1 MLKRLS
7 ISNYALIDQIE
18 ILFDQ
23 GLTIITGET
32 GAGKS
37 IILGALSLILG
48 ERADSS
54 SIRNKERKTVVEA
67 VFDIKDYNLKSFF
80 QENDIDYYD
89 DELIARREINPNGRS
104 RAFVNDGVV
113 GLATLKEL
121 MTRLVDIHSQH
132 SNMLLSRPSFQL
144 SILDNIA
151 GHYDD
156 LNSYSDIYNNYR
168 DTERK
173 LNELRDNYDRNRS
186 EEDYLRFQLN
196 QLQETNLKPG
206 EDEELE
212 QQQRRLANATSL
224 KEDLWKVINIL
235 NGEEQ
240 SLLDQLQDVHHS
252 LAVAEENL
260 EEVAGMSE
268 RVANSLIDLKD
279 IAQSISSIEENL
291 NNDPAALQ
299 QVENRLNAIYSLERK
314 HNVKTVNELLELQA
328 QYQERLEAIDC
339 SEERINAMQQQLDG
353 QRSEALKLAQVIS
366 ERRKKAAAEFS
377 TKLIPLAQNLGMK
390 NLQFHV
396 DFKNVEINASGCDNV
411 DFLFAFNKNQAL
423 MPVKETASGGEISRL
438 MLCIKSVIAQSMSLP
453 TIIFD
458 EVDTGVSGEIAHKI
472 GDMMGDIAHHIQV
485 VAITHLPQVA
495 AHSNSHLRVFKTDTA
510 TQTVTS
516 VERLNDEEHV
526 TEIARMLSGSEVNQ
540 AALDNARALI
550 NDKPYTNNDT
560 YGHNIRTSCYYRGH
574 RGW

>member
-1 MLKRLS
+1 MTCDYRQTSDFQQMLKRLS
-7 ISNYALIDQIE
+7 ISNYALIDQLE
-18 ILFDQ
+18 IDFEQ

-54 SIRNKERKTVVEA
+54 SIRDKERKTVVEA
-67 VFDIKDYNLKSFF
+67 IFDISDYNLEPFF
-80 QENDIDYYD
+80 NDNDIDYYD
-89 DELIARREINPNGRS
+89 GELIARREINPNGRS

-151 GHYDD
+151 GHHNE
-156 LNSYSDIYNNYR
+156 LNTYSDLYANYR
-168 DTERK
+168 AIERT
-173 LNELRDNYDRNRS
+173 LNDLRENYERNRS

-196 QLQETNLKPG
+196 QLQETNLKPD

-235 NGEEQ
+235 NGEEH
-240 SLLDQLQDVHHS
+240 SLLDQLQDVNHT
-252 LAVAEENL
+252 LEAAEENL

-268 RVANSLIDLKD
+268 RVGNALIELKD
-279 IAQSISSIEENL
+279 IAQSISSIEEGL

-299 QVENRLNAIYSLERK
+299 QVEERLNAIYSLERK
-314 HNVKTVNELLELQA
+314 HNVKTVNELLKLQEE
-328 QYQERLEAIDC
+328 YMHRLDAIEC
-339 SEERINAMQQQLDG
+339 SEERIEAMQDQLDKE
-353 QRSEALKLAQVIS
+353 RNEAEHLAHIIS
-366 ERRKKAAAEFS
+366 ENRKKAASDFMA
-377 TKLIPLAQNLGMK
+377 LLLPLAQNLGMK
-390 NLQFHV
+390 NLQFHI
-396 DFKNVEINASGCDNV
+396 DFKPVELNASGCDGV
-411 DFLFAFNKNQAL
+411 DFLFAFNKNQVL
-423 MPVKETASGGEISRL
+423 MPVKDTASGGEISRL
-438 MLCIKSVIAQSMSLP
+438 MLCIKSVIAQSMNLP

-472 GDMMGDIAHHIQV
+472 GDMMGEIAQRIQV
-485 VAITHLPQVA
+485 IAITHLPQVA
-495 AHSNSHLRVFKTDTA
+495 AHGNSHLRVFKTDTA

-550 NDKPYTNNDT
+550 NSNK
-560 YGHNIRTSCYYRGH
+560 
-574 RGW
+574 

>member
-80 QENDIDYYD
+80 QENDIDYYE

-196 QLQETNLKPG
+196 QLQETNIKPG

-252 LAVAEENL
+252 LAAAEENL

-291 NNDPAALQ
+291 NNDPAVLQ
-299 QVENRLNAIYSLERK
+299 QVEGRLNAIYSLERK

-353 QRSEALKLAQVIS
+353 QRNEALKLAQVIS
-366 ERRKKAAAEFS
+366 ERRKKAATEFS

-495 AHSNSHLRVFKTDTA
+495 AHSNSHLRVFKNDTA

-550 NDKPYTNNDT
+550 NDKP
-560 YGHNIRTSCYYRGH
+560 
-574 RGW
+574 

>member
-80 QENDIDYYD
+80 QENDIDYYE

-156 LNSYSDIYNNYR
+156 LNSYCDIYNNYR

-299 QVENRLNAIYSLERK
+299 QVEDRLNAIYSLERK

-339 SEERINAMQQQLDG
+339 SEERINAMQQQLDS
-353 QRSEALKLAQVIS
+353 QRNEALKLAQVIS
-366 ERRKKAAAEFS
+366 ERRKKAATEFS

-550 NDKPYTNNDT
+550 NDKP
-560 YGHNIRTSCYYRGH
+560 
-574 RGW
+574 

>member
-80 QENDIDYYD
+80 QENDIDYYE

-299 QVENRLNAIYSLERK
+299 QVEDRLNAIYSLERK

-550 NDKPYTNNDT
+550 NDKP
-560 YGHNIRTSCYYRGH
+560 
-574 RGW
+574 

>member
-132 SNMLLSRPSFQL
+132 SNMLLSRTSFQL

-212 QQQRRLANATSL
+212 QQQRQTQHELTRS
-224 KEDLWKVINIL
+224 DF
-235 NGEEQ
+235 
-240 SLLDQLQDVHHS
+240 
-252 LAVAEENL
+252 
-260 EEVAGMSE
+260 
-268 RVANSLIDLKD
+268 
-279 IAQSISSIEENL
+279 SI
-291 NNDPAALQ
+291 PC
-299 QVENRLNAIYSLERK
+299 R
-314 HNVKTVNELLELQA
+314 
-328 QYQERLEAIDC
+328 
-339 SEERINAMQQQLDG
+339 
-353 QRSEALKLAQVIS
+353 
-366 ERRKKAAAEFS
+366 
-377 TKLIPLAQNLGMK
+377 
-390 NLQFHV
+390 
-396 DFKNVEINASGCDNV
+396 
-411 DFLFAFNKNQAL
+411 
-423 MPVKETASGGEISRL
+423 
-438 MLCIKSVIAQSMSLP
+438 
-453 TIIFD
+453 
-458 EVDTGVSGEIAHKI
+458 
-472 GDMMGDIAHHIQV
+472 
-485 VAITHLPQVA
+485 
-495 AHSNSHLRVFKTDTA
+495 
-510 TQTVTS
+510 
-516 VERLNDEEHV
+516 
-526 TEIARMLSGSEVNQ
+526 
-540 AALDNARALI
+540 
-550 NDKPYTNNDT
+550 
-560 YGHNIRTSCYYRGH
+560 
-574 RGW
+574 

>member
-37 IILGALSLILG
+37 IILGALSIILG

-67 VFDIKDYNLKSFF
+67 DFDIKDYNLKSFF
-80 QENDIDYYD
+80 QENDIDYYE

-168 DTERK
+168 DKEQK

-252 LAVAEENL
+252 LAAAEENL

-299 QVENRLNAIYSLERK
+299 QVEDRLNAIYSLERK

-339 SEERINAMQQQLDG
+339 SEERINAMQQQLDS
-353 QRSEALKLAQVIS
+353 QRNEALKLAQVIS
-366 ERRKKAAAEFS
+366 ERRKKAATEFS

-540 AALDNARALI
+540 AALENARALI
-550 NDKPYTNNDT
+550 NDKP
-560 YGHNIRTSCYYRGH
+560 
-574 RGW
+574 

>member
-1 MLKRLS
+1 MTCDYRQTSDFQQMLKRLS
-7 ISNYALIDQIE
+7 ISNYALIDQLE
-18 ILFDQ
+18 IDFEQ

-54 SIRNKERKTVVEA
+54 SIRDKERKTVVEA
-67 VFDIKDYNLKSFF
+67 IFNISDYNLEPFF
-80 QENDIDYYD
+80 NENDIDYYD
-89 DELIARREINPNGRS
+89 GELIARREINPNGRS

-151 GHYDD
+151 GHHNE
-156 LNSYSDIYNNYR
+156 LNTYSDLYANYR
-168 DTERK
+168 AIERT
-173 LNELRDNYDRNRS
+173 LNDLRENYERNRS

-196 QLQETNLKPG
+196 QLQETNLKPD

-224 KEDLWKVINIL
+224 KEDLWKVISIL
-235 NGEEQ
+235 NGEEH
-240 SLLDQLQDVHHS
+240 SLLDQLQDVNHT
-252 LAVAEENL
+252 LEAAEENL

-268 RVANSLIDLKD
+268 RVGNALIDLKD
-279 IAQSISSIEENL
+279 IAQSISSIEEGL

-299 QVENRLNAIYSLERK
+299 QVEERLNAIYSLERK
-314 HNVKTVNELLELQA
+314 HNVKTVNELLKLQEE
-328 QYQERLEAIDC
+328 YMHRLDAIDC
-339 SEERINAMQQQLDG
+339 SEERIEAMQDQLDKE
-353 QRSEALKLAQVIS
+353 RNEAEHLAHIIS
-366 ERRKKAAAEFS
+366 ENRKKAASDFMA
-377 TKLIPLAQNLGMK
+377 LLLPLAQNLGMK
-390 NLQFHV
+390 NLQFHI
-396 DFKNVEINASGCDNV
+396 DFKPVELNASGCDGV
-411 DFLFAFNKNQAL
+411 DFLFAFNKNQVL
-423 MPVKETASGGEISRL
+423 MPVKDTASGGEISRL
-438 MLCIKSVIAQSMSLP
+438 MLCIKSVIAQSMNLP

-472 GDMMGDIAHHIQV
+472 GDMMGEIAQRIQV
-485 VAITHLPQVA
+485 IAITHLPQVA
-495 AHSNSHLRVFKTDTA
+495 AHGNSHLRVFKTDTA

-550 NDKPYTNNDT
+550 NSNK
-560 YGHNIRTSCYYRGH
+560 
-574 RGW
+574 

>member
-1 MLKRLS
+1 MTCDYRQTSDFQQMLKRLS
-7 ISNYALIDQIE
+7 ISNYALIDQLE
-18 ILFDQ
+18 IDFEQ

-54 SIRNKERKTVVEA
+54 SIRDKDRKTVVEA
-67 VFDIKDYNLKSFF
+67 IFDIIDYNLEPFF
-80 QENDIDYYD
+80 NENDIDYYD
-89 DELIARREINPNGRS
+89 GELIARREINPNGRS

-151 GHYDD
+151 GHHNE
-156 LNSYSDIYNNYR
+156 LNTYSDLYANYR
-168 DTERK
+168 AIERT
-173 LNELRDNYDRNRS
+173 LNDLRENYERNRS

-196 QLQETNLKPG
+196 QLQETNLKPD

-235 NGEEQ
+235 NGEEH
-240 SLLDQLQDVHHS
+240 SLLDQLQDVNHT
-252 LAVAEENL
+252 LEAAEENL

-268 RVANSLIDLKD
+268 RVGNALIELKD
-279 IAQSISSIEENL
+279 IAQSISSIGESL

-299 QVENRLNAIYSLERK
+299 QVEERLNAIYSLERK
-314 HNVKTVNELLELQA
+314 HNVKTVNELLKLQEE
-328 QYQERLEAIDC
+328 YMHRLDAIDC
-339 SEERINAMQQQLDG
+339 SEERIEAMQDQLDKE
-353 QRSEALKLAQVIS
+353 RNEAEHLAHIIS
-366 ERRKKAAAEFS
+366 ENHKKAASDFMAM
-377 TKLIPLAQNLGMK
+377 LLPLAQNLGMK
-390 NLQFHV
+390 NLQFHI
-396 DFKNVEINASGCDNV
+396 DFKPVELNASGCDGV
-411 DFLFAFNKNQAL
+411 DFLFAFNKNQVL
-423 MPVKETASGGEISRL
+423 MPVKDTASGGEISRL
-438 MLCIKSVIAQSMSLP
+438 MLCIKSVIAQSMNLP

-472 GDMMGDIAHHIQV
+472 GDMMGEIAQRIQV
-485 VAITHLPQVA
+485 IAITHLPQVA
-495 AHSNSHLRVFKTDTA
+495 AHGNSHLRVFKTDTA

-550 NDKPYTNNDT
+550 NSNK
-560 YGHNIRTSCYYRGH
+560 
-574 RGW
+574 

>member
-80 QENDIDYYD
+80 QENDIDYYE

-151 GHYDD
+151 GHYDY
-156 LNSYSDIYNNYR
+156 LNSYCDIYNNYR

-252 LAVAEENL
+252 LAAAEENL

-299 QVENRLNAIYSLERK
+299 QVEDRLNAIYSLERK

-339 SEERINAMQQQLDG
+339 SEERINSMQQQLDG
-353 QRSEALKLAQVIS
+353 QRNEALKLAQVIS
-366 ERRKKAAAEFS
+366 ERRKKAATEFS

-550 NDKPYTNNDT
+550 NDKP
-560 YGHNIRTSCYYRGH
+560 
-574 RGW
+574 

>member
-18 ILFDQ
+18 ILFEQ

-67 VFDIKDYNLKSFF
+67 VFDIKDYNLKAFF
-80 QENDIDYYD
+80 QENDIDYYE

-156 LNSYSDIYNNYR
+156 LNSYSNIYNHYR
-168 DTERK
+168 DTERQ

-212 QQQRRLANATSL
+212 LQQRRLANATSL

-240 SLLDQLQDVHHS
+240 SLLDQLQDVRHS
-252 LAVAEENL
+252 LAAAEENL
-260 EEVAGMSE
+260 EEVEGMSE

-279 IAQSISSIEENL
+279 IAQSISSIEESL
-291 NNDPAALQ
+291 NNDPAALL
-299 QVENRLNAIYSLERK
+299 QVEERLNAIYSLERK
-314 HNVKTVNELLELQA
+314 HNVKTVDQLLELQE
-328 QYQERLEAIDC
+328 QYQQRLDAIDC
-339 SEERINAMQQQLDG
+339 SEERIDAMQQQLDS
-353 QRSEALKLAQVIS
+353 QRNEALRLAQVIS
-366 ERRKKAAAEFS
+366 EKRKKAAIEFS
-377 TKLIPLAQNLGMK
+377 SKLLPLAQNLGMK

-396 DFKNVEINASGCDNV
+396 DFKKVEINASGCDSV
-411 DFLFAFNKNQAL
+411 DFLFAFNKNQDL

-485 VAITHLPQVA
+485 IAITHLPQVA

-516 VERLNDEEHV
+516 VERLNNEEHV
-526 TEIARMLSGSEVNQ
+526 IEIARMLSGSEVNQ
-540 AALDNARALI
+540 AALDNARSLI
-550 NDKPYTNNDT
+550 NDKP
-560 YGHNIRTSCYYRGH
+560 
-574 RGW
+574 

>member
-80 QENDIDYYD
+80 QENDIDYYE

-291 NNDPAALQ
+291 NNDPAVLQ
-299 QVENRLNAIYSLERK
+299 QVEDRLNAIYSLERK

-550 NDKPYTNNDT
+550 NDKP
-560 YGHNIRTSCYYRGH
+560 
-574 RGW
+574 

>member
-80 QENDIDYYD
+80 QENDIDYYE

-156 LNSYSDIYNNYR
+156 LNSYCDIYNNYR

-291 NNDPAALQ
+291 NNDPAVLQ
-299 QVENRLNAIYSLERK
+299 QVEDRLNAIYSLERK

-353 QRSEALKLAQVIS
+353 QRNEALKLAQLIS
-366 ERRKKAAAEFS
+366 ERRKKAATEFS

-550 NDKPYTNNDT
+550 NDKP
-560 YGHNIRTSCYYRGH
+560 
-574 RGW
+574 

>member
-80 QENDIDYYD
+80 QENDIDYYE

-299 QVENRLNAIYSLERK
+299 QVEDRLNAIYSLERK

-339 SEERINAMQQQLDG
+339 SEERINAMQQQLDS
-353 QRSEALKLAQVIS
+353 QRNEALKLAQVIS

-550 NDKPYTNNDT
+550 NDKP
-560 YGHNIRTSCYYRGH
+560 
-574 RGW
+574 

>member
-1 MLKRLS
+1 MTCDYRQTSDFQQMLKRLS
-7 ISNYALIDQIE
+7 ISNYALIDQLE
-18 ILFDQ
+18 IDFEQ

-54 SIRNKERKTVVEA
+54 SIRDKDRKTVVEA
-67 VFDIKDYNLKSFF
+67 IFDIIDYNLEPFF
-80 QENDIDYYD
+80 NENDIDYYD
-89 DELIARREINPNGRS
+89 GELIARREINPNGRS

-151 GHYDD
+151 GHHNE
-156 LNSYSDIYNNYR
+156 LNTYSDLYANYR
-168 DTERK
+168 AIERT
-173 LNELRDNYDRNRS
+173 LNDLRENYERNRS
-186 EEDYLRFQLN
+186 EEDYLRFKLN
-196 QLQETNLKPG
+196 QLQETNLKPD

-235 NGEEQ
+235 NGEEH
-240 SLLDQLQDVHHS
+240 SLLDQLQDVNHT
-252 LAVAEENL
+252 LEAAEENL

-268 RVANSLIDLKD
+268 RVGNALIELKD
-279 IAQSISSIEENL
+279 IAQSISSIGESL

-299 QVENRLNAIYSLERK
+299 QVEERLNAIYSLERK
-314 HNVKTVNELLELQA
+314 HNVKTVNELLKLQEE
-328 QYQERLEAIDC
+328 YMHRLDAIDC
-339 SEERINAMQQQLDG
+339 SEERIEAMQDQLDKE
-353 QRSEALKLAQVIS
+353 RNEAEHLAHIIS
-366 ERRKKAAAEFS
+366 ENRKKAASDFMAM
-377 TKLIPLAQNLGMK
+377 LLPLAQNLGMK
-390 NLQFHV
+390 NLQFHI
-396 DFKNVEINASGCDNV
+396 DFKPVELNASGCDGV
-411 DFLFAFNKNQAL
+411 DFLFAFNKNQVL
-423 MPVKETASGGEISRL
+423 MPVKDTASGGEISRL
-438 MLCIKSVIAQSMSLP
+438 MLCIKSVIAQSMNLP

-472 GDMMGDIAHHIQV
+472 GDMMGEIAQRIQV
-485 VAITHLPQVA
+485 IAITHLPQVA
-495 AHSNSHLRVFKTDTA
+495 AHGNSHLRVFKTDTA

-550 NDKPYTNNDT
+550 NSNK
-560 YGHNIRTSCYYRGH
+560 
-574 RGW
+574 